1 MTRPVKQ
8 SRLPRNWIRREGAE
22 DEASSSSAEDLD
34 FEKPIRKMEWTRVM
48 TLDQMAM
55 GKVATYKID
64 ADVQNDA
71 SIHQIRKSM
80 NQGKPELL
88 FDPEVYKGR

>member
-1 MTRPVKQ
+1 
-8 SRLPRNWIRREGAE
+8 
-22 DEASSSSAEDLD
+22 
-34 FEKPIRKMEWTRVM
+34 MEWTRVM